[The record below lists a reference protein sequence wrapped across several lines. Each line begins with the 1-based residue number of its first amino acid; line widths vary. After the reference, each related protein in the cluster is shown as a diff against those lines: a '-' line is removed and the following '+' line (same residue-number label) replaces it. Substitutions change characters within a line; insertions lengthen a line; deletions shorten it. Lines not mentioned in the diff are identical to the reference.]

1 VNVPS
6 LAYTP
11 WALLVLPAA
20 LYIGLAVAVA
30 RKRNWPAEIKLA
42 VAGTGIVLV
51 STWLISFAALMAF
64 FGAAYIE
71 APLNALGPV
80 AVDGEMAVGTIVWI
94 TVGQG
99 GVQLADVA
107 SWRDMF
113 RWLLSPRP
121 YVALLVGAAAAL
133 SSVANA
139 AHPYTVRHHWPEPWS
154 YAVSAVFGVLM
165 FAVIHQLVLLFRV
178 LNPAPQVV
186 PQPDPEPPLPPLT
199 RADLFPEPLPD
210 PPGAA
215 LPEPVVL
222 DELPAASGTP
232 GETNG
237 RERVTLARA
246 TAAYR
251 QLARKGPVTGSAL
264 GAALRVSAVM
274 GRNWKRKVEAA
285 GETRRPFRVET
296 EREVAA

>member
-6 LAYTP
+6 LVYSP

-20 LYIGLAVAVA
+20 LYVGLAIAVA

-71 APLNALGPV
+71 VPLNALGPIG
-80 AVDGEMAVGTIVWI
+80 VDGEMAVGTIVWI
-94 TVGQG
+94 AVGQT
-99 GVQLADVA
+99 GVQLADVH
-107 SWRDMF
+107 SKRDAL

-121 YVALLVGAAAAL
+121 YVALLVGAAAGL

-139 AHPYTVRHHWPEPWS
+139 SHPYTLQHHWPAPWS

-165 FAVIHQLVLLFRV
+165 FAVIHQLVILFRF
-178 LNPAPQVV
+178 LRASPKPAPD
-186 PQPDPEPPLPPLT
+186 PDPEPPLPPLT
-199 RADLFPEPLPD
+199 RADLFEPPPD

-215 LPEPVVL
+215 LPEPAVL
-222 DELPAASGTP
+222 AELPAATGNSGK
-232 GETNG
+232 TNG
-237 RERVTLARA
+237 RRRVTLA
-246 TAAYR
+246 
-251 QLARKGPVTGSAL
+251 QARREARRLRKTGKVTGTAL
-264 GAALRVSAVM
+264 GKALGLSEVS
-274 GRNWKRKVEAA
+274 GRKWLRKVKAA
-285 GETRRPFRVET
+285 ESETRPFRIAT
-296 EREVAA
+296 PDREVAA